1 MIVQIQAFDYLTAPA
16 SRLVASGGLW
26 AALPRLTRGMP
37 MARLIITA
45 DALKPEDVL
54 NGFYEV
60 ATPEG
65 YLPPGVM
72 AYRIAYEDHLRAAVR
87 EVRYTRLYL
96 TIDADMEA
104 DALLNLLG
112 AYSIPAQLLDHELP
126 RPFQRAVAGW
136 ETLQAEDGRHLA
148 VLRSRYN
155 QYGGILHPQTLHN
168 LLAQEFPLWIVL
180 QIYTYTQP
188 EAMRLLRLKGAMAQ
202 YSQDRNEETRHEA
215 ATAAG
220 GVQAVRD
227 ALARGEAL
235 HAVSLYVVVDGP
247 DKATVNHRATI
258 VQSTAGLEMERLYG
272 TGTLLAEL
280 FSAEIRPSGT
290 LTGTWSEGTP
300 LTTGGVALLV
310 GSAMSY
316 RRRTETRGVMLGI
329 DRNQSPVVLNLFNDR
344 NPSYNTVILGQTGSG
359 KTFATLLLMMR
370 HLLMG
375 VRLIIVDPQGN
386 IDLPFLGEEV
396 YQRNLVGTSRATVNV
411 LDIVH
416 EELGS
421 QVELA
426 LSMLRM
432 LGVWRDG
439 DALARA
445 LLDAAL
451 VNLYQPVWG
460 QTDALSPTLA
470 ELQAV
475 LRSMP
480 VSTPSLQEVRDRL
493 VVMLDIYVQGSQRE
507 LFGRTSIDFN
517 LDHALTVFDVSRLP
531 QQGMAGG
538 LRSAFLSI
546 LVANINQGIR
556 RRRLQRDRAPI
567 LFFVDEMGILMRDA
581 VMAEYISSEYKT
593 ARARLVGMIV
603 ADQDLHS
610 LLGPRDEKGLHHG
623 IPILANAANTLI
635 FNQKDSERA
644 RVREYFPGLP
654 EVLVDAL
661 PILPRGTCVA
671 SLPDDLLVVNVVPTQ
686 LERIVFSSRLQDREM
701 ARRIVQRLQ
710 SELEVMG

>member
-1 MIVQIQAFDYLTAPA
+1 MIVQIQSFDYLTSSP

-26 AALPRLTRGMP
+26 AALPRLTRGVP
-37 MARLIITA
+37 MARLFITA
-45 DALKPEDVL
+45 DALQPADVL
-54 NGFYEV
+54 DGFYQV
-60 ATPEG
+60 ATPER

-72 AYRIAYEDHLRAAVR
+72 AYRIAYEDHLRATVR

-96 TIDADMEA
+96 ALDTDMEQE
-104 DALLNLLG
+104 ALLNLLG
-112 AYSIPAQLLDHELP
+112 AYSIPAQVLDHELP

-136 ETLQAEDGRHLA
+136 ETLEAEDGRHLA

-155 QYGGILHPQTLHN
+155 QYGGIIHPQTLHN

-188 EAMRLLRLKGAMAQ
+188 EAMRLLRLKGAMAL
-202 YSQDRNEETRHEA
+202 YSQDRNEEARQEA
-215 ATAAG
+215 STAAG
-220 GVQAVRD
+220 GVQAMRD

-235 HAVSLYVVVDGP
+235 HAVSLYVVVDGR
-247 DKATVNHRATI
+247 DRETVNHRATI

-272 TGTLLAEL
+272 TGTLLADL
-280 FSAEIRPSGT
+280 FSAEIRASGG
-290 LTGTWSEGTP
+290 LTVTWSEGTP

-310 GSAMSY
+310 GSALSY

-386 IDLPFLGEEV
+386 IDLPFLGPEV
-396 YQRNLVGTSRATVNV
+396 YQRNLVGTSRSTINV
-411 LDIVH
+411 LDVVH
-416 EELGS
+416 EEFGS

-432 LGVWRDG
+432 LGIWREG
-439 DALARA
+439 EASARA
-445 LLDAAL
+445 LLDASL
-451 VNLYQPVWG
+451 VSLYEPVWG
-460 QTDALSPTLA
+460 KGEESPTLA
-470 ELQAV
+470 DLQGV
-475 LRSMP
+475 LRKTS
-480 VSTPSLQEVRDRL
+480 VQTPAMQEVRDCL
-493 VVMLDIYVQGSQRE
+493 EAMLEIYVRGSQRE
-507 LFGRTSIDFN
+507 MFRRTSIDFG

-556 RRRLQRDRAPI
+556 RRRMRGDRAPI

-623 IPILANAANTLI
+623 IPMLANAANTLI

-686 LERIVFSSRLQDREM
+686 LERIVFSSRLQDREK
-701 ARRIVQRLQ
+701 ARYIVQQLQ
-710 SELEVMG
+710 AELEVEG